1 MAVAATM
8 RLNWVISNQL
18 STINRVSKKFV
29 HSAREKEETDCLNS
43 RECNKT

>member
-8 RLNWVISNQL
+8 RLNRVISNQL
-18 STINRVSKKFV
+18 STINQVSKKFV
-29 HSAREKEETDCLNS
+29 HSTHEKEETDCLNS

>member
-8 RLNWVISNQL
+8 RLNQVISNQL
-18 STINRVSKKFV
+18 STNNRVSKKFV
-29 HSAREKEETDCLNS
+29 HSTHEKEETDCLNS